1 MQSSYKLKFYLWKVY
16 TIQTINIRELE
27 WLYINIRQNK
37 LKAKTISRSK
47 DISCRK
53 GHIQQGKKKTLV
65 NVIYNKEQNHKINE
79 TKDGRNEKTKIIQQ
93 LQRFQTPKEL
103 TKHLYIIENS

>member
-1 MQSSYKLKFYLWKVY
+1 M
-16 TIQTINIRELE
+16 
-27 WLYINIRQNK
+27 LYI
-37 LKAKTISRSK
+37 
-47 DISCRK
+47 
-53 GHIQQGKKKTLV
+53 
-65 NVIYNKEQNHKINE
+65 KEQNHKINE

>member
-1 MQSSYKLKFYLWKVY
+1 MQSSYKLKFYLWKVC

-37 LKAKTISRSK
+37 LKAKNISRNK
-47 DISCRK
+47 DVSYRK
-53 GHIQQGKKKTLV
+53 GHIQQEKKNTCKCF
-65 NVIYNKEQNHKINE
+65 KEQNHKINE